1 MPGTTRVLLAPFDLV
16 VPEEP
21 LAHEKLCPVLGLVR
35 VPTARRGIDAAR
47 AVLRIGG
54 RGHSAAIHSS
64 DPRTIMEFGAAA
76 EVLRI
81 SVNAGNSLGSSG
93 IETHLPPSMTVGTG
107 FFGGSSVAEN
117 LQPKHFV
124 QWTRLAY
131 NSDPAEP
138 FGNFSGLFPGRRL
151 PGRCRLIRMRRI
163 WLMRGAPGW
172 HPSPAHRTPLPG
184 THPGAPAPDPI
195 VAGGGG
201 RAPGAAT
208 GPGLQ
213 AQDLAGLREE
223 IRRLVIEELSQLVG
237 GERRG

>member
-1 MPGTTRVLLAPFDLV
+1 
-16 VPEEP
+16 
-21 LAHEKLCPVLGLVR
+21 
-35 VPTARRGIDAAR
+35 
-47 AVLRIGG
+47 
-54 RGHSAAIHSS
+54 
-64 DPRTIMEFGAAA
+64 MEFGAAA

-138 FGNFSGLFPGRRL
+138 FGNFSGLIPWEAPAGPVPPYPYASNMADAGGR
-151 PGRCRLIRMRRI
+151 GD
-163 WLMRGAPGW
+163 G

-184 THPGAPAPDPI
+184 IRPGAPAVDPSRQQ
-195 VAGGGG
+195 VEAGGPAYGG
-201 RAPGAAT
+201 VT
-208 GPGLQ
+208 
-213 AQDLAGLREE
+213 QDLAGLREE
-223 IRRLVIEELSQLVG
+223 IRRLVIEELSHLVE

>member
-1 MPGTTRVLLAPFDLV
+1 VPGTTRVLLAAFDLV

-47 AVLRIGG
+47 AVLRISG

-64 DPRTIMEFGAAA
+64 DPRMIMEYGAAV
-76 EVLRI
+76 EVLRV

-107 FFGGSSVAEN
+107 FFGGSSVGEN
-117 LQPKHFV
+117 LQPAHFV

-138 FGNFSGLFPGRRL
+138 FGNFSGLIPWESPAGPVPPYPYASNMAEAGGRRD
-151 PGRCRLIRMRRI
+151 GY
-163 WLMRGAPGW
+163 
-172 HPSPAHRTPLPG
+172 PSPAHRTPLPG
-184 THPGAPAPDPI
+184 APVGDPF
-195 VAGGGG
+195 VAGGAGT
-201 RAPGAAT
+201 APGTAT
-208 GPGLQ
+208 AGSGFQ
-213 AQDLAGLREE
+213 QNDLAGLREE

-237 GERRG
+237 GSHG

>member
-1 MPGTTRVLLAPFDLV
+1 
-16 VPEEP
+16 
-21 LAHEKLCPVLGLVR
+21 
-35 VPTARRGIDAAR
+35 
-47 AVLRIGG
+47 
-54 RGHSAAIHSS
+54 
-64 DPRTIMEFGAAA
+64 MEFGAAA

-138 FGNFSGLFPGRRL
+138 FGSFLGLIP
-151 PGRCRLIRMRRI
+151 
-163 WLMRGAPGW
+163 WE
-172 HPSPAHRTPLPG
+172 
-184 THPGAPAPDPI
+184 APAGPVPPYPYASNMADAGGTPAGDLSG
-195 VAGGGG
+195 AGGGG
-201 RAPGAAT
+201 MGPRTAGT